1 MSIEQVLDF
10 HLNSVK
16 NRDLDAFSSTLVQDD
31 RLTLIMPNGNALFGY
46 DAIVDFHKNWFAD
59 PDWTLQTTLLK
70 LLQADTSATALLEV
84 TYHDLDASAQPYQLS
99 YLLSLTFIQHDGEWR
114 LLFDQNTLTSK

>member
-1 MSIEQVLDF
+1 MSIEQALEF

-16 NRDLDAFSSTLVQDD
+16 NRNLDAFASTLVQDD

-46 DAIVDFHKNWFAD
+46 DAIIDFHKNWFAD

-70 LLQADTSATALLEV
+70 LLPADTSATALLEV
-84 TYHDLDASAQPYQLS
+84 TYRDLDASGQPYQLS
-99 YLLSLTFIQHDGEWR
+99 YLLSLTFIQQDGEWR
-114 LLFDQNTLTSK
+114 LLFDQNTLTSG